1 MSTMS
6 TMATSPNQTQKFR
19 TRNPPLYHEMVGRHL
34 TEPEKIGGTGGDN
47 GGKQQADTDCTL
59 SSIILNHID
68 MDR

>member
-6 TMATSPNQTQKFR
+6 TSPNLTQNFR
-19 TRNPPLYHEMVGRHL
+19 TRNPPLPLYHEMVARHL